1 MGIGK
6 ILLIGGAAAGVIYL
20 VTRSSSASAAPGSP
34 ASNQPLIPPVPPQ
47 GASSMSVPPGPKNAT
62 GLTLTLTQ
70 WNQAADSTGNNAGIW
85 ALVQN
90 AANPQQDF
98 VVVFGNTAQKTQGI
112 VQQGSTQNS
121 GLIAQAF
128 VAGLLGGS

>member
-1 MGIGK
+1 MGLGK
-6 ILLIGGAAAGVIYL
+6 VLLIGGAIGVGYL
-20 VTRSSSASAAPGSP
+20 LYKSSQASAAPTVAP
-34 ASNQPLIPPVPPQ
+34 ASAVVGPPVPPA
-47 GASSMSVPPGPKNAT
+47 GAASMTVPPGPKNPT

-70 WNQAADSTGNNAGIW
+70 WGAPTALT

-90 AANPQQDF
+90 AANPQADF
-98 VVVFGNTAQKTQGI
+98 VVTLGNGTSASV

-128 VAGLLGGS
+128 VAGLLS

>member
-6 ILLIGGAAAGVIYL
+6 LLLIGGVVAGAGYL
-20 VTRSSSASAAPGSP
+20 LLKHSEASAAASP
-34 ASNQPLIPPVPPQ
+34 AAPPSGPPVPPP
-47 GASSMSVPPGPKNAT
+47 GAATMTVPPGPKNPT

-70 WNQAADSTGNNAGIW
+70 WQLPAGLT

-90 AANPQQDF
+90 AQNPQQDY
-98 VVVFGNTAQKTQGI
+98 VVVLGTGTSASIVSQGT
-112 VQQGSTQNS
+112 TQNS

-128 VAGLLGGS
+128 VAGMLK

>member
-6 ILLIGGAAAGVIYL
+6 LLLIGGAVVGAGYL
-20 VTRSSSASAAPGSP
+20 LLKHSEASAAPLAPSAAAPPPGPP
-34 ASNQPLIPPVPPQ
+34 APPA
-47 GASSMSVPPGPKNAT
+47 GAATMTVPPGPKNPT

-70 WNQAADSTGNNAGIW
+70 WTLPSGIT

-98 VVVFGNTAQKTQGI
+98 VVSLGNGTTASI
-112 VQQGSTQNS
+112 IQQGATQNS

-128 VAGLLGGS
+128 VAGLLS

>member
-1 MGIGK
+1 MSLGK
-6 ILLIGGAAAGVIYL
+6 VLLIGGGIAAVVLLVKHAKAG
-20 VTRSSSASAAPGSP
+20 ASATASAGPPIPGP
-34 ASNQPLIPPVPPQ
+34 
-47 GASSMSVPPGPKNAT
+47 GAATMTVPPGPKNPT

-70 WNQAADSTGNNAGIW
+70 WQQQADASGKQAGLW

-98 VVVFGNTAQKTQGI
+98 VVVFGTGAAAGVVQKGT
-112 VQQGSTQNS
+112 TPNS

-128 VAGLLGGS
+128 VAGLLA